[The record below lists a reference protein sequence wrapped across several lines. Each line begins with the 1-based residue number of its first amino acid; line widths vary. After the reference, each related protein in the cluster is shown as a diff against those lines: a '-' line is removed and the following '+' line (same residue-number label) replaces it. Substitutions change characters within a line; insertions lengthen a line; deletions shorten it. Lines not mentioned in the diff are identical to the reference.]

1 MNQIQIPRRE
11 GKELRFADLTP
22 MITEENQMIVE
33 GRAVVFNQ
41 PTVLF
46 KIDGDEYNEIIE
58 PEALDEA
65 DMHDVVFRYNHNDNL
80 FVMARTRGGS
90 LQLTRDAD
98 GLLVRARMF
107 DIQQARDLYT
117 LIKEGAVDKM
127 SFAFTIREESFDR
140 DTRTWHIRKIDKVFD
155 VAAVD
160 QPAYDATSISAR
172 KVLDLE
178 RERMATLER
187 EAHLDRS
194 RERRRIMLMKTLIY
208 KEVYTNE

>member
-1 MNQIQIPRRE
+1 MTIQIPKRE
-11 GKELRFADLTP
+11 GKELRFADLSP
-22 MITEENQMIVE
+22 IITEENQMIVE

-46 KIDGDEYNEIIE
+46 KMDGNEYYEVIE

-65 DMHDVVFRYNHNDNL
+65 DMRDVVFRYNHNDNL

-90 LQLTRDAD
+90 LELTKDAD
-98 GLLVRARMF
+98 GLLMRAKLF

-117 LIKEGAVDKM
+117 LIKAGAIDKM
-127 SFAFTIREESFDR
+127 SFSFTIREESFDKE
-140 DTRTWHIRKIDKVFD
+140 TLTWHVRKIDKVFD

-178 RERMATLER
+178 RERMEALER
-187 EAHLDRS
+187 AQELESYNARKRTL
-194 RERRRIMLMKTLIY
+194 LLKTMTY
-208 KEVYTNE
+208 

>member
-33 GRAVVFNQ
+33 GRAVVFSQ

-194 RERRRIMLMKTLIY
+194 RERRRKAKLKTFTI
-208 KEVYTNE
+208 

>member
-1 MNQIQIPRRE
+1 MILLTQIIIPKRE

-22 MITEENQMIVE
+22 IVTEQNEMIVE

-46 KIDGDEYNEIIE
+46 TSGGIEYKEVIE
-58 PEALDEA
+58 AGALDEA
-65 DMHDVVFRYNHNDNL
+65 DMRDVVFRYNHNDNL

-90 LQLTRDAD
+90 LELTKDAD
-98 GLLVRARMF
+98 GLLVRAKLF

-117 LIKEGAVDKM
+117 LIKAGAIDKM
-127 SFAFTIREESFDR
+127 SFSFTIREESFDKE
-140 DTRTWHIRKIDKVFD
+140 TRTWHVRKIDKVFD

-178 RERMATLER
+178 RERMEALER
-187 EAHLDRS
+187 AQELESYNARKRAL
-194 RERRRIMLMKTLIY
+194 LLKTLTY
-208 KEVYTNE
+208 

>member
-1 MNQIQIPRRE
+1 MILLTQIIIPKRE

-22 MITEENQMIVE
+22 IVTEENQMIVE

-46 KIDGDEYNEIIE
+46 KMDGNEYKEVIKAG
-58 PEALDEA
+58 ALDEA
-65 DMHDVVFRYNHNDNL
+65 DMRDVVFRYNHNDNL

-90 LQLTRDAD
+90 LELAKDAD
-98 GLLVRARMF
+98 GLLMRAKLF

-117 LIKEGAVDKM
+117 LIKAGAIDKM
-127 SFAFTIREESFDR
+127 SFSFTIREESFDKE
-140 DTRTWHIRKIDKVFD
+140 TRTWHVRKIDRVFD

-178 RERMATLER
+178 RERMEALER
-187 EAHLDRS
+187 AQELESYNARKRTL
-194 RERRRIMLMKTLIY
+194 LLKTMTY
-208 KEVYTNE
+208 

>member
-1 MNQIQIPRRE
+1 MILLTQTMIPKRE

-22 MITEENQMIVE
+22 IVTEQNEMIVE

-46 KIDGDEYNEIIE
+46 KSGGNEYKEVIE
-58 PEALDEA
+58 AGALDEA
-65 DMHDVVFRYNHNDNL
+65 DMREVVFRYNHNDNL

-90 LQLTRDAD
+90 LELAKDAD
-98 GLLVRARMF
+98 GLLMRAKLF

-117 LIKEGAVDKM
+117 LIKAGAIDKM
-127 SFAFTIREESFDR
+127 SFSFTIREESFNKE
-140 DTRTWHIRKIDKVFD
+140 TRTWHVRKIDKVFD

-178 RERMATLER
+178 RERMAALER
-187 EAHLDRS
+187 AQELESYNARKRTL
-194 RERRRIMLMKTLIY
+194 LLKTLTY
-208 KEVYTNE
+208 

>member
-1 MNQIQIPRRE
+1 LTIQIPKRE
-11 GKELRFADLTP
+11 GKELRFADISP
-22 MITEENQMIVE
+22 IITEENQMIVE

-46 KIDGDEYNEIIE
+46 KMDGNEYHEVIE

-65 DMHDVVFRYNHNDNL
+65 DMRDVVFRYNHNDNL

-90 LQLTRDAD
+90 LELTKDAD
-98 GLLVRARMF
+98 GLLMRAKLF

-117 LIKEGAVDKM
+117 LIKAGAIDKM
-127 SFAFTIREESFDR
+127 SFAFTIREESFDKE
-140 DTRTWHIRKIDKVFD
+140 TRTWHVRKIDKVFD

-172 KVLDLE
+172 KVLELESERMAALERAVDLE
-178 RERMATLER
+178 RQ
-187 EAHLDRS
+187 
-194 RERRRIMLMKTLIY
+194 RERRRTLLLKTMTY
-208 KEVYTNE
+208 

>member
-1 MNQIQIPRRE
+1 MILLTQIMIPKRE

-22 MITEENQMIVE
+22 IVTEENEMIVE

-46 KIDGDEYNEIIE
+46 TSGGNEYKEVIE
-58 PEALDEA
+58 ATALDEA
-65 DMHDVVFRYNHNDNL
+65 DMRDVVFRYNHNDNL

-90 LQLTRDAD
+90 LELTKDAD
-98 GLLVRARMF
+98 GLLVRAKLF

-117 LIKEGAVDKM
+117 LIKVGAVDKM
-127 SFAFTIREESFDR
+127 SFSFTIREESFDKE
-140 DTRTWHIRKIDKVFD
+140 TRTWHVRKIDKVFD

-178 RERMATLER
+178 RERMEALER
-187 EAHLDRS
+187 AEQLESYNVRKRAL
-194 RERRRIMLMKTLIY
+194 LLKTLTY
-208 KEVYTNE
+208 

>member
-1 MNQIQIPRRE
+1 LKNQNQDQILIPKRE
-11 GKELRFADLTP
+11 GKELRFADIVP
-22 MITEENQMIVE
+22 FPGAEENQMIVE

-46 KIDGDEYNEIIE
+46 TIGGNEYKEVIE

-65 DMHDVVFRYNHNDNL
+65 DMKDVVFRYNHSDNL

-90 LQLTRDAD
+90 LQLTKEEH
-98 GLLVRARMF
+98 GLLVRANFF

-117 LIKEGAVDKM
+117 LIKMGAVNKM
-127 SFAFTIREESFDR
+127 SFAFTIREESFDKE
-140 DTRTWHIRKIDKVFD
+140 TRTWHVRKIGKVFD

-160 QPAYDATSISAR
+160 QPAYDTTSISAR
-172 KVLDLE
+172 KVLELE

-187 EAHLDRS
+187 EAALE
-194 RERRRIMLMKTLIY
+194 RERKRRQLLLTTY
-208 KEVYTNE
+208 C

>member
-1 MNQIQIPRRE
+1 MILLTQIMIPKRE

-22 MITEENQMIVE
+22 IVTEENQMIVE

-46 KIDGDEYNEIIE
+46 TSGGNEYKEVIE
-58 PEALDEA
+58 ATALDEA
-65 DMHDVVFRYNHNDNL
+65 DMRDVVFRYNHNDNL

-90 LQLTRDAD
+90 LELTKDAD
-98 GLLVRARMF
+98 GLLVRAKLF

-117 LIKEGAVDKM
+117 LIKAGAVDKM
-127 SFAFTIREESFDR
+127 SFAFTIREESFDKE
-140 DTRTWHIRKIDKVFD
+140 TRTWHVYKIDRVFD

-178 RERMATLER
+178 RERMEALER
-187 EAHLDRS
+187 AQELESYNARKRTL
-194 RERRRIMLMKTLIY
+194 LLKTMTY
-208 KEVYTNE
+208 

>member
-1 MNQIQIPRRE
+1 MILLTIQIPKRE
-11 GKELRFADLTP
+11 GKELRFADLSP
-22 MITEENQMIVE
+22 IITEENQMIVE

-46 KIDGDEYNEIIE
+46 KMDGIEYYEVIE

-65 DMHDVVFRYNHNDNL
+65 DMRDVVFRYNHNDNL

-90 LQLTRDAD
+90 LELAKDAD
-98 GLLVRARMF
+98 GLLMRAKLF

-117 LIKEGAVDKM
+117 LIKAGAIDKM
-127 SFAFTIREESFDR
+127 SFAFTIREESFDKE
-140 DTRTWHIRKIDKVFD
+140 TRTWHVRKIDKVFD

-172 KVLDLE
+172 KVLELESERMAALERAVDLE
-178 RERMATLER
+178 RQ
-187 EAHLDRS
+187 
-194 RERRRIMLMKTLIY
+194 RERRRTLLLKTMTY
-208 KEVYTNE
+208 

>member
-1 MNQIQIPRRE
+1 MTIQIPKRE
-11 GKELRFADLTP
+11 GKELRFADLSP
-22 MITEENQMIVE
+22 IITEENQMIVE

-46 KIDGDEYNEIIE
+46 KMDGNEYHEVIE

-65 DMHDVVFRYNHNDNL
+65 DMRDVVFRYNHNDNL

-90 LQLTRDAD
+90 LELTKDAD
-98 GLLVRARMF
+98 GLLMRAKLF

-117 LIKEGAVDKM
+117 LIKAGAIDKM
-127 SFAFTIREESFDR
+127 SFAFTIREESFDKE
-140 DTRTWHIRKIDKVFD
+140 TRTWHVRKIDKVLD

-172 KVLDLE
+172 KVLELESERMAALERAVDLE
-178 RERMATLER
+178 RQ
-187 EAHLDRS
+187 
-194 RERRRIMLMKTLIY
+194 RERRRTLLLKTMTY
-208 KEVYTNE
+208 

>member
-1 MNQIQIPRRE
+1 
-11 GKELRFADLTP
+11 
-22 MITEENQMIVE
+22 MIVE

-46 KIDGDEYNEIIE
+46 KMDGNEYHEVIE

-65 DMHDVVFRYNHNDNL
+65 DMRDVVFRYNHNDNL

-90 LQLTRDAD
+90 LQLTKDAD
-98 GLLVRARMF
+98 GLLVRAKLF

-117 LIKEGAVDKM
+117 LIKARAVDKM
-127 SFAFTIREESFDR
+127 SFAFTIREESFDKE
-140 DTRTWHIRKIDKVFD
+140 TRTWHVRKIDKVFD

-178 RERMATLER
+178 RERMEALER
-187 EAHLDRS
+187 AQELESYNARKRTL
-194 RERRRIMLMKTLIY
+194 LLKTMTY
-208 KEVYTNE
+208 

>member
-1 MNQIQIPRRE
+1 MTIQIPKRE
-11 GKELRFADLTP
+11 GKELRFADLSP
-22 MITEENQMIVE
+22 IITEENQMIVE

-46 KIDGDEYNEIIE
+46 KMDGNEYHEVIE

-65 DMHDVVFRYNHNDNL
+65 DMRDVVFRYNHNDNL

-90 LQLTRDAD
+90 LELTKDAD
-98 GLLVRARMF
+98 GLLMRAKLF

-117 LIKEGAVDKM
+117 LIKAGAIDKM
-127 SFAFTIREESFDR
+127 SFAFTIREESFDKE
-140 DTRTWHIRKIDKVFD
+140 TRTWHVRKIDKVFD

-172 KVLDLE
+172 KVLELESERMAALERAVDLE
-178 RERMATLER
+178 RQ
-187 EAHLDRS
+187 
-194 RERRRIMLMKTLIY
+194 RERRRTLLLKTMTY
-208 KEVYTNE
+208 

>member
-1 MNQIQIPRRE
+1 MILLTQIMIPKRE

-22 MITEENQMIVE
+22 IVTEENQMIVE

-46 KIDGDEYNEIIE
+46 KMNGNEYHEVIE
-58 PEALDEA
+58 AGALDEA
-65 DMHDVVFRYNHNDNL
+65 DMRDVVFRYNHNDNL

-90 LQLTRDAD
+90 LELTKDAD
-98 GLLVRARMF
+98 GLLMRAKLF

-117 LIKEGAVDKM
+117 LIKAGAIDKM
-127 SFAFTIREESFDR
+127 SFSFTIREESFDKE
-140 DTRTWHIRKIDKVFD
+140 TRTWHVRKIDKVFD

-172 KVLDLE
+172 KVLELESERMAALERAVDLE
-178 RERMATLER
+178 RQ
-187 EAHLDRS
+187 
-194 RERRRIMLMKTLIY
+194 RERRRTLLLKTMTY
-208 KEVYTNE
+208 

>member
-1 MNQIQIPRRE
+1 MILLTQIIIPKRE
-11 GKELRFADLTP
+11 GKELRFADLSP
-22 MITEENQMIVE
+22 IITEENQMIVE

-46 KIDGDEYNEIIE
+46 KSGGNEYKEVIE
-58 PEALDEA
+58 AGALDEA
-65 DMHDVVFRYNHNDNL
+65 DMRDVVFRYNHNDNL

-90 LQLTRDAD
+90 LELVKDAD
-98 GLLVRARMF
+98 GLLMRAKLF

-117 LIKEGAVDKM
+117 LIKAGAIDKM
-127 SFAFTIREESFDR
+127 SFSFTIREESFDKE
-140 DTRTWHIRKIDKVFD
+140 TRTWHVRKIDRVFD

-178 RERMATLER
+178 RERMEALER
-187 EAHLDRS
+187 AQELESYNARKRAL
-194 RERRRIMLMKTLIY
+194 LLKTLTY
-208 KEVYTNE
+208 

>member
-1 MNQIQIPRRE
+1 MILLTQTMIPKRE

-22 MITEENQMIVE
+22 IVTEQNEMIVE

-46 KIDGDEYNEIIE
+46 KSGGIEYKEVIE
-58 PEALDEA
+58 AGALDEA
-65 DMHDVVFRYNHNDNL
+65 DMRDVVFRYNHNDNL

-90 LQLTRDAD
+90 LQLTKDAD
-98 GLLVRARMF
+98 GLLVRAKLF

-117 LIKEGAVDKM
+117 LIKAGAVDKM
-127 SFAFTIREESFDR
+127 SFAFTIREESFDKE
-140 DTRTWHIRKIDKVFD
+140 TRTWHVRKIDKVFD

-160 QPAYDATSISAR
+160 QPAYDTTSISAR

-178 RERMATLER
+178 RERMAALER
-187 EAHLDRS
+187 AQDL
-194 RERRRIMLMKTLIY
+194 ERYNARKRTLLLKTMTY
-208 KEVYTNE
+208 

>member
-1 MNQIQIPRRE
+1 MTIQIPKRE
-11 GKELRFADLTP
+11 GKELRFADISP
-22 MITEENQMIVE
+22 IITEENQMIVE

-46 KIDGDEYNEIIE
+46 KMDGNEYHEVIE

-65 DMHDVVFRYNHNDNL
+65 DMRDVVFRYNHNDNL

-90 LQLTRDAD
+90 LELTKDAD
-98 GLLVRARMF
+98 GLLMRAKLF

-117 LIKEGAVDKM
+117 LIKAGAIDKM
-127 SFAFTIREESFDR
+127 SFAFTIREESFDKE
-140 DTRTWHIRKIDKVFD
+140 TRTWHVRKIDKVFD

-172 KVLDLE
+172 KVLELESERMAALERAVDLE
-178 RERMATLER
+178 RQ
-187 EAHLDRS
+187 
-194 RERRRIMLMKTLIY
+194 RERRRTLLLKTMTY
-208 KEVYTNE
+208 

>member
-46 KIDGDEYNEIIE
+46 KIDGDEYSEVIE

-90 LQLTRDAD
+90 LELTKDAD